1 MGGRLRRR
9 RFGGG
14 LYSVRRGWDYGLRYI
29 GFGGF
34 FIRLRRTGI
43 GQLYFVSRRAGSC
56 INGLVRTQCY
66 LCCER
71 QKQNDKPENF
81 RKTHLRETEVKPG
94 TLYVVATPIGNL
106 RDITLRAL
114 DVLGKVDRIV
124 AEDTR
129 NTAVL
134 LRHYGLQTKLQSLH
148 QHNERERA
156 VELVAQLAGGASLAL
171 VSDAGTPGISDPGAL
186 LICSVRQAGYDVVP
200 VPGASALAAALSV
213 SGMHA
218 LPFNFYGFLPAKSSA
233 RKTALQDIQSQ
244 VGTLIFYEAP
254 HRVLDCVADV
264 CAVFGSLRQMIIAR
278 ELTKLF
284 ETVHACPLS
293 EAVAWLNADT
303 NRVRGEF
310 VLIVEGAPHVAA
322 ASEADMDR
330 VLLPILAEQLPVKQA
345 AKLCAAILDV
355 GKNAA
360 YERALALKN
369 SLSKN

>member
-1 MGGRLRRR
+1 M
-9 RFGGG
+9 
-14 LYSVRRGWDYGLRYI
+14 
-29 GFGGF
+29 
-34 FIRLRRTGI
+34 
-43 GQLYFVSRRAGSC
+43 
-56 INGLVRTQCY
+56 
-66 LCCER
+66 
-71 QKQNDKPENF
+71 
-81 RKTHLRETEVKPG
+81 RETEVKPG